1 MLLLTKLSN
10 EVITP
15 KEHSKSSVL
24 LTIGLDSLNENSLSV
39 NYSLSMHTL
48 NENSLSKRH
57 RVYHKESSV
66 LPASKI
72 AKNE

>member
-1 MLLLTKLSN
+1 MLLLAKLSN

-15 KEHSKSSVL
+15 KEHSKSSVP
-24 LTIGLDSLNENSLSV
+24 LTIGLNSLNENSLSV
-39 NYSLSMHTL
+39 NHSLSMNTP
-48 NENSLSKRH
+48 NENSLSKIY